1 MRREHR
7 HQMTDEERTALYAR
21 LDAATELERQMAED
35 VYVAKRQIVVGSTC
49 YPRGSILPDDV
60 ARGLRNFQS
69 LVDSRALMKSPYPS
83 SPSQPY
89 QIKPPVPAKPQPVV
103 ELVNHVDPVQA
114 WLLSKQKLVEQ
125 GLSPMLAFDAL
136 LNLYEGRQLFK
147 QAQASSTAEK

>member
-69 LVDSRALMKSPYPS
+69 LVDSRALMKSPYPFVT
-83 SPSQPY
+83 
-89 QIKPPVPAKPQPVV
+89 IA
-103 ELVNHVDPVQA
+103 A
-114 WLLSKQKLVEQ
+114 LSNK
-125 GLSPMLAFDAL
+125 A
-136 LNLYEGRQLFK
+136 
-147 QAQASSTAEK
+147 ASASEAAARC